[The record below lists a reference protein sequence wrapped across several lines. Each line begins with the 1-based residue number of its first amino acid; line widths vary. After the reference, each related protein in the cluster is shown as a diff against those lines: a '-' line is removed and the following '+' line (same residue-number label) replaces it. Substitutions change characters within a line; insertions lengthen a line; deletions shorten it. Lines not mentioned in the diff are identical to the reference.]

1 MSLTCTARPIEL
13 QHTTLAND
21 NRYWP
26 RARPHCCGFAGKEV
40 MLIRQKTVLIQARFA

>member
-1 MSLTCTARPIEL
+1 MSLTCTARPIEF

-26 RARPHCCGFAGKEV
+26 RTRPHCYSFAGEEV
-40 MLIRQKTVLIQARFA
+40 MLIWQETVLIQARFA